1 MNTKRNDGDNRGYT
15 LDALAQWLE
24 RNAEA
29 NDYRQ
34 ANAKKRRAFMAGA
47 LRIDDVLKNDNGK
60 DCESS
65 LLSDGGRGAA
75 AILEVVDG
83 GRVGGES
90 AAWLAEFRRAVATL
104 GEVEQR
110 IVAALMRDAR
120 PQVAARIAGTNR
132 QRVYRTIAKLRTALK
147 PAHEMW
153 KARYSSN

>member
-1 MNTKRNDGDNRGYT
+1 MRKKRNREAQGYE
-15 LDALAQWLE
+15 LDALAKEME
-24 RNAEA
+24 RRAEI
-29 NDYRQ
+29 DDFRQ

>member
-1 MNTKRNDGDNRGYT
+1 MNTKRNDGDKRGYT

-47 LRIDDVLKNDNGK
+47 LRIEDVLKNDNGK

-75 AILEVVDG
+75 AIRAAVDEAV
-83 GRVGGES
+83 RGES
-90 AAWLAEFRRAVATL
+90 AAWLVEFRRTVATL

-110 IVAALMRDAR
+110 VVAALMRDAR

-132 QRVYRTIAKLRTALK
+132 QRVYRTIAKLREILA
-147 PAHEMW
+147 PAHELW
-153 KARYSSN
+153 KQRFD

>member
-1 MNTKRNDGDNRGYT
+1 MRKKRNREAQGYE
-15 LDALAQWLE
+15 LDALAKEME
-24 RNAEA
+24 RRAEI
-29 NDYRQ
+29 DDFRQ

-47 LRIDDVLKNDNGK
+47 LRIEDVLTNDNGK
-60 DCESS
+60 DGESS
-65 LLSDGGRGAA
+65 LLSDGGRGAE
-75 AILEVVDG
+75 AIRSALDG
-83 GRVGGES
+83 ERGES